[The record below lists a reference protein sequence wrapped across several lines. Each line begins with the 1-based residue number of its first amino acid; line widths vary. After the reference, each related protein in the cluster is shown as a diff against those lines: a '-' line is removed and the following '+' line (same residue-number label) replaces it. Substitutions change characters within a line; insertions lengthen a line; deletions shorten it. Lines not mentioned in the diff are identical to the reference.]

1 MEDMKLNIP
10 QQYQQ
15 DIEKAT
21 NLLKNE
27 GCKKIYLFGSMVTGK
42 IHQDS
47 DIDIGIKGLPSERY
61 FKVYSKLYMNLDHK
75 VDLVDFDYD
84 ADYFS
89 LLERIGEVV
98 EVG

>member
-1 MEDMKLNIP
+1 MELNIP
-10 QQYQQ
+10 QKYRN

-27 GCKKIYLFGSMVTGK
+27 GCKTIYLFGSMVTGK
-42 IHQDS
+42 IHQNS
-47 DIDIGIKGLPSERY
+47 DIDIGVKGLPAEKF
-61 FKVYSKLYMNLDHK
+61 FKVYSKLYMELDNK

-84 ADYFS
+84 SQFYS

-98 EVG
+98 EVGQ